1 MAAGEAMTAEAVRH
15 RFSVEDFYRMAEAGI
30 FTEDD
35 RVELIEG
42 EVVEMPPIGPLHA
55 GTVNILAGLLSRAVA
70 ERAVVAV
77 QNPVRLEPDSEPL
90 PDLAVLKYRPD
101 GYSRSHPGPDDVLL
115 VIEVA
120 DTTVA
125 YDRGV
130 KLPLYGR
137 SGIREAWL
145 VDLAAGKV
153 EVYREPSPDGYRL
166 IRISAPGESLSPL
179 ALPDISIDLG
189 DVLGPA
195 AG

>member
-55 GTVNILAGLLSRAVA
+55 SAVDGLARLLYGLIPGSALLR
-70 ERAVVAV
+70 V

-90 PDLAVLKYRPD
+90 PDLAVLKYRPG

-120 DTTVA
+120 DTTAA

-137 SGIREAWL
+137 SGIQEVWL
-145 VDLAAGKV
+145 VDLTAGKV

-179 ALPDISIDLG
+179 ALPDISIDSG